1 MENIDY
7 RKKLEQVLEI
17 LDQGEELNMSN
28 YNHDLVRQLNDTFVE
43 AWLFVESA
51 LAENTP
57 TSSEQLA
64 APAVVG
70 QSEQLKAF
78 QNLPS
83 ETKDYQNTKHGLFW
97 KTK

>member
-57 TSSEQLA
+57 TSEEQLA
-64 APAVVG
+64 TPAV
-70 QSEQLKAF
+70 SESVCYCLDYNPP
-78 QNLPS
+78 NLAHD
-83 ETKDYQNTKHGLFW
+83 KFNCAKCNGMRYY
-97 KTK
+97 